1 MLLVLFSQWLLQS
14 QGAPKLNNQRSWG
27 QKHFASLPAQ
37 SFRAGRGA
45 LQEAREEACGRR
57 APPSGLGNDF
67 LSPAQ
72 CLVQSSQQSTV

>member
-14 QGAPKLNNQRSWG
+14 QGAPKLNNQHSWG

-37 SFRAGRGA
+37 SFLHHLGA

-67 LSPAQ
+67 LSPVQ
-72 CLVQSSQQSTV
+72 C